1 MWVCAVSCEIA
12 TIAAGRHRGSV
23 KREPELATGNKKAHR
38 IGWAFLMILVAWGGI
53 EPPTR
58 GFSKHPTPVDWLC
71 VRGRS
76 VTVFRVFPSAALA
89 LTELVAELVRPSA
102 LHDHQIFP
110 TGSTSLMIR
119 TPNRTT
125 EPHGHRVSW
134 PCPPC
139 RLSRAQIGQ
148 LHDRAHTAGDFF
160 GRWGTDLGHPSSH
173 GRRRC
178 LGLCRHLL

>member
-1 MWVCAVSCEIA
+1 MSDLISLSENNTRCRSVCVSIHESQSQKQKSPSRWM
-12 TIAAGRHRGSV
+12 G
-23 KREPELATGNKKAHR
+23 
-38 IGWAFLMILVAWGGI
+38 FLRILVAWGGI

-89 LTELVAELVRPSA
+89 LTELAAELVRPSA